1 MHLDIVYG
9 CVQATMAEMSGCYMT
24 LQNLKY
30 LLFVPLHLKFATPD
44 SEHQKEKGSDWCKKQ
59 DRGQICKTTVNA
71 WA

>member
-44 SEHQKEKGSDWCKKQ
+44 SEHQKEKGSD
-59 DRGQICKTTVNA
+59 
-71 WA
+71 